1 MSSNNNHN
9 ENTNNE
15 ETSNTNQNQ
24 DKKEEDLNNQNNNSD
39 INTNTNEI
47 NTNNEEIPEKEN
59 NNPEEDNHNKEI
71 IIKSPENSQ
80 DQNII
85 ENTPEQNHPFTSID
99 IIKQNY
105 CMYDLDNSFV
115 IFKPKNGHLYIVY
128 PLLENFI
135 CFDLIDEKI
144 IATIK
149 KAHEFYVLNFR
160 YLYDPFLKKDL
171 IITISGEDNNIKLW
185 DIETWECLIN
195 IKANSFGIMFSSCFL
210 YDSINKEYYIVS
222 SNCTGINFIQI
233 FDFKGNKI
241 KDVPYHEVK
250 DKDIN
255 SNHDGNYSFNDDNND
270 NEENIDN
277 EHDNS
282 NNSFDNDNDINNDEK
297 SISIKSN
304 EDIIKVYDNY
314 DEDKKEI
321 QNDENN
327 EDINTEEKGIYNN
340 DEVKNFFFK
349 CYPEDEINNDNY
361 NDNEIKNEKEDI
373 KIKPIIN
380 INNDI
385 NLHRQDNKNDENLE
399 NNNNKNNSNNL
410 DINTNLD
417 KEDSNIN
424 ENEENENKINIFL
437 NNDNKEEND
446 INSNKSENDNDID
459 IDINTDKQPEDN
471 DSPNKSENDN
481 DNNNNDIESPKPV
494 KVDHIYYIDS
504 FFDEKLNTTYVI
516 SCCNEFIKSFN
527 YNTNTLYHI
536 YLDKTIET
544 NIHGNDII
552 DTSHNDD
559 IVRLFETCNDG
570 YVRIWDFH
578 LGILLNKIKVC
589 DFGIKSICLW
599 DENHIFVGCD
609 DTTIKM
615 IDITKNEI
623 IHVLSGHMAK
633 VCCLKIIEHEKYGK
647 CIISK
652 GWGGDYIKLWK
663 KKDNN

>member
-85 ENTPEQNHPFTSID
+85 ENTPEQNHPFISID

-128 PLLENFI
+128 PLLENFL

-144 IATIK
+144 IATVK

-171 IITISGEDNNIKLW
+171 ILTISGEDNNIKLW

-210 YDSINKEYYIVS
+210 YDNINKEYYIVS

-459 IDINTDKQPEDN
+459 INTDKQPEDN